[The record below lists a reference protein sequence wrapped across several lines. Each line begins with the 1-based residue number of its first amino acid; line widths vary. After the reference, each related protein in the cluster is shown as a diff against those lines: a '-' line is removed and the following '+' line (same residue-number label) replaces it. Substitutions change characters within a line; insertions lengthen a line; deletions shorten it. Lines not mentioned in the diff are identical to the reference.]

1 MLQINNNTGPPFCKL
16 YLWQFNCQLIY
27 KLLKIHVFRSPRT
40 SWNKPLV
47 RNSTEIDFVTQ
58 VTLIQN
64 SVYDG
69 RNALQKCMMAEMLF
83 ENDGSNTLNKYIIPT
98 KSKKPRVKNTKRQ
111 QVWGSLFHKNLGL
124 YWVPISD
131 KEILNTQVPFSFL
144 LSASA
149 TCSLTMGKT
158 IGTFNLRNR
167 DPIFNEIGTK
177 KGPWATKI
185 GNQNHNQRD
194 QYRIIRSRPQVLQDQ
209 G

>member
-1 MLQINNNTGPPFCKL
+1 MMMIVGKWIAFQCFCSVKDDNNKGKHDDTGSGHCFCSEWASEDQWRGALNRKPITTSAMLQINNNTGPPFCKL

-98 KSKKPRVKNTKRQ
+98 KSKKPRVKNTKSQ
-111 QVWGSLFHKNLGL
+111 KDNKFEGL
-124 YWVPISD
+124 YFIKIWV
-131 KEILNTQVPFSFL
+131 
-144 LSASA
+144 
-149 TCSLTMGKT
+149 
-158 IGTFNLRNR
+158 
-167 DPIFNEIGTK
+167 
-177 KGPWATKI
+177 
-185 GNQNHNQRD
+185 
-194 QYRIIRSRPQVLQDQ
+194 
-209 G
+209 